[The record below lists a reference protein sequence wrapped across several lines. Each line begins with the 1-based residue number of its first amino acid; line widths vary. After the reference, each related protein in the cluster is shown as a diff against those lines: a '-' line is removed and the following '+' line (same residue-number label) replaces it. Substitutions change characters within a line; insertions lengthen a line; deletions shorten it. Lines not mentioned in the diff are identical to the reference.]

1 MEEKTYLTL
10 EEVQSLFSTKNE
22 EYEGNPQISQMVDPL
37 NKSFFK
43 IIEHVQSNKVKV
55 FQRKHENVIHTFV
68 EVAESQLKP
77 EEKEELVKVSNFLM
91 KVEESLGYKRL
102 Q

>member
-1 MEEKTYLTL
+1 MEEKKYLTL
-10 EEVQSLFSTKNE
+10 EEVQSLFSNKNE
-22 EYEGNPQISQMVDPL
+22 EYEGRPQIAQMVDPL

-55 FQRKHENVIHTFV
+55 FQQKHDNEIHTFV
-68 EVAESQLKP
+68 EVVADQLKQ

-91 KVEESLGYKRL
+91 KVEESLGYKRIN
-102 Q
+102 